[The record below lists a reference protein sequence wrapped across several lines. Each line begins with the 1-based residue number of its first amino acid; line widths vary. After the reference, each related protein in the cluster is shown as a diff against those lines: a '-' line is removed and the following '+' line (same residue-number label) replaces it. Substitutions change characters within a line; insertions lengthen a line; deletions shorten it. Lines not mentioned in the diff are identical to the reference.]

1 MNTKRP
7 SFKDMSDRIT
17 VDSRIMASCQ
27 IAMMGVL
34 TDVGLREDK
43 SWGDDEEA
51 LLGKLMEAANTLSG
65 YIIEDVKE
73 TRAKDGE
80 LIQRLVDQVE
90 ACRVELC
97 SAIPHLPRIG
107 VKLATAREAECRSM
121 LDDAAAQGF
130 KPSEQ

>member
-80 LIQRLVDQVE
+80 LIQRLVDAV
-90 ACRVELC
+90 AMLRTVYSVATGYDTVTGVDELD
-97 SAIPHLPRIG
+97 A
-107 VKLATAREAECRSM
+107 
-121 LDDAAAQGF
+121 AAAQGF
-130 KPSEQ
+130 KPSDQ